1 MKRKIVCCYIL
12 KNTLRN
18 KDILLKSLSKD
29 LIADDRALSET
40 EVVQKNQLQQVVEN
54 LIQFELQLK
63 KLKEEL
69 INLAN
74 KHHNIDI
81 KLNDLEKSNDE
92 KKLKAFESN
101 YKGLLYSF
109 RYDSNEMYQIS
120 INRKEP
126 FKYFPVYKRGQND
139 TNP

>member
-92 KKLKAFESN
+92 KN
-101 YKGLLYSF
+101 
-109 RYDSNEMYQIS
+109 
-120 INRKEP
+120 
-126 FKYFPVYKRGQND
+126 
-139 TNP
+139 